1 VIPGSPVKNMVH
13 IQLSLS
19 LPKSQEFQMED
30 LVKKRFPFFESRLRD
45 AIITHGILKTFDP
58 NEELIREE
66 QFIRAFPIVIKG
78 LIKVCRTD
86 QDGNEL
92 LLYYLKPGE
101 VCTVSLTC
109 CMDRTRS
116 QVKAIADEPS
126 EAILIPVELI
136 DSWITEY
143 QTWKEFVMHAMKIR
157 FDELLNTLDS
167 IAFMKMD
174 DRLIRFF
181 VDRYKTSGVKI
192 YKGSHQDIALSLN
205 TSREVISRLLKKM
218 EREKMITLSRNRVDY
233 SPLCD

>member
-1 VIPGSPVKNMVH
+1 
-13 IQLSLS
+13 
-19 LPKSQEFQMED
+19 MEE
-30 LVKKRFPFFESRLRD
+30 LVKKQFPFFESGLRD
-45 AIITHGILKTFDP
+45 AIIKHGTLKTFES
-58 NEELIREE
+58 NEELIRED
-66 QFIRAFPIVIKG
+66 QFIRAFPIVIRG
-78 LIKVCRTD
+78 VIKICRTD

-92 LLYYLKPGE
+92 LLYYLKSGE

-116 QVKAIADEPS
+116 QVKAIAEETS

-136 DSWITEY
+136 DSWISEY
-143 QTWKEFVMHAMKIR
+143 QTWKEYVMHAMKIR

-181 VDRYKTSGVKI
+181 KDRYKTSGLKV
-192 YKGSHQDIALSLN
+192 YKGSHQDIAVSLN

-233 SPLCD
+233 SSMCD

>member
-1 VIPGSPVKNMVH
+1 
-13 IQLSLS
+13 
-19 LPKSQEFQMED
+19 MEE
-30 LVKKRFPFFESRLRD
+30 LVKKRFPFFEAALRD
-45 AIITHGILKTFDP
+45 AIIESGTLKRFET
-58 NEELIREE
+58 NEELIRED
-66 QFIRAFPIVIKG
+66 QFIRAFPIVIDG
-78 LIKVCRTD
+78 MIRVCRTD
-86 QDGNEL
+86 PDGREL

-116 QVKAIADEPS
+116 QVKALADEPS

-136 DSWITEY
+136 DTWITKY
-143 QTWKEFVMHAMKIR
+143 QTWKEYVMHAMKIR

-174 DRLIRFF
+174 DRLVRFF
-181 VDRYKTSGVKI
+181 KDRYNSSGLKV
-192 YKGSHQDIALSLN
+192 YNGSHQDIALSLN

-218 EREKMITLSRNRVDY
+218 EREDMILLSRNRIDY